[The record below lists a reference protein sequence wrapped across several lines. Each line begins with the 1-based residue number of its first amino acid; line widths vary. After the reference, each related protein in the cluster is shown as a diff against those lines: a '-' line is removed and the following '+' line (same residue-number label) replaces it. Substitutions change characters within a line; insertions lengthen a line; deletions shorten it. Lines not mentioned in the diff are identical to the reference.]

1 MFCNCKC
8 SHISVI
14 HFVLT
19 INYDSQLQRSEVGA
33 ALTEGFWPQGPL
45 DKMYHSVVSWIIEQQ
60 NCNFRDQCSMPILF
74 PGSKWAADY
83 THLLCFQITVWL
95 IVWFKII
102 SKDCKINENRL
113 VSHVFALCGCFCT
126 QIHESLV
133 LQLEKYSIIRG
144 GEDFFHYLLLLIK
157 SVKEMH
163 TKEVNTFCLICK
175 TTDLLSV
182 KQFISSEIIDLIYL

>member
-1 MFCNCKC
+1 MKLSEDISSCPANFQQWCCYSIQKLSSHMFCNCKC
-8 SHISVI
+8 SHISFI
-14 HFVLT
+14 QFVLK
-19 INYDSQLQRSEVGA
+19 INYDSQLQRSEYGA

-102 SKDCKINENRL
+102 SKDWKINENRTL
-113 VSHVFALCGCFCT
+113 D
-126 QIHESLV
+126 
-133 LQLEKYSIIRG
+133 K
-144 GEDFFHYLLLLIK
+144 
-157 SVKEMH
+157 
-163 TKEVNTFCLICK
+163 N
-175 TTDLLSV
+175 
-182 KQFISSEIIDLIYL
+182 